1 MIHLPKTTL
10 SALLLAATALTAT
23 PALAAK
29 TNLVLGGA
37 ANDVGK
43 LDPHFASS
51 TADRTLTA
59 ILNGALV
66 RFAPGSTDP
75 NSIEADLAESWTHS
89 DDKLVWT
96 FKLRPGV
103 QFHHGYGEVTAEDVV
118 FSLTKAAD
126 PSRSAFASDY
136 AAFDKVEAL
145 DSHTVQIT
153 LKHNIPSVLG
163 VLANYA
169 GGFIL
174 SKKAVEERGEAFTL
188 NPVGFGPFALDKI
201 EAGVAAHLVA
211 HKDYFRGTPKL
222 ETVTYRFLNA
232 AAARD
237 LAFTAG
243 EIDAS
248 TGTSDP
254 RWLARTRESGALVDI
269 FEPAELTNLH
279 VNTKMAP
286 FDNIKVRQA
295 LAYAMQ
301 PENILQMR
309 GPDFTRIGKSVVP
322 SSNLGYTAEA
332 GDVGYDPEKAKAL
345 LAEAGYPDG
354 IDIKMISSQ
363 LPSFEASGLV
373 LQATLEESG
382 FRLQLEPVEHA
393 AWHQMIRKDLSQ
405 LVYYGAARF
414 PVADV
419 YLTQFFHSDA
429 AMGKPGQMT
438 NFSHCDVADAEIEAA
453 RVETD
458 PAKQVALWEEAQRK
472 IIAEVCAIPGTESL
486 NSWARKPTL
495 DWGYELKGSM
505 SLGPLVTELTHFTD

>member
-1 MIHLPKTTL
+1 MITFPKIALT
-10 SALLLAATALTAT
+10 ALLLAGTSLAAV

-29 TNLVLGGA
+29 TDLVLGGA

-75 NSIEADLAESWTHS
+75 TLIEADLAESWSHS

-96 FKLRPGV
+96 FNLRKGV

-118 FSLTKAAD
+118 FSLGKAAD
-126 PSRSAFASDY
+126 PARSAFASDY
-136 AAFDKVEAL
+136 AAFEKVEAL

-163 VLANYA
+163 PLANYA

-174 SKKAVEERGEAFTL
+174 SKKAYEERGEAFTL
-188 NPVGFGPFALDKI
+188 NPVGFGPFMLDTI
-201 EAGVAAHLVA
+201 EAGVAVKLKA
-211 HKDYFRGTPKL
+211 HKDYFRGAPKL

-243 EIDAS
+243 EIDAA
-248 TGTSDP
+248 TGTADP
-254 RWLARTRESGALVDI
+254 RWLARMKDTGALVDI
-269 FEPAELTNLH
+269 FQPAELTNLH
-279 VNTKMAP
+279 INTKMAP

-295 LAYAMQ
+295 LAYAMR
-301 PENILQMR
+301 PENVVQLR
-309 GPDFTRIGKSVVP
+309 GPEFVKVAGSVIP
-322 SSNLGYTAEA
+322 SNNLGYTADS
-332 GDVGYDPEKAKAL
+332 GKVSYDPEKAKAL

-363 LPSFEASGLV
+363 LPSFEQAGLV

-382 FRLQLEPVEHA
+382 FRLQLEPVEHS

-419 YLTQFFHSDA
+419 YLTQFFHSA
-429 AMGKPGQMT
+429 SAMGQPAQVT

-453 RVETD
+453 RSEID
-458 PAKQVALWEEAQRK
+458 PAKQVELWETAQRK
-472 IIAEVCAIPGTESL
+472 IIEHVCALPGTEGM
-486 NSWARKPTL
+486 NTWARKAEL
-495 DWGYELKGSM
+495 DWGYELTGSM
-505 SLGPLVTELTHFTD
+505 SLGPLVTELTHFKE

>member
-1 MIHLPKTTL
+1 MKHFPKIALT
-10 SALLLAATALTAT
+10 ALLLAGTSLAM
-23 PALAAK
+23 PAFAAK

-59 ILNGALV
+59 IINGALV
-66 RFAPGSTDP
+66 RFQPGSTDP
-75 NSIEADLAESWTHS
+75 TLIEGDLAESWENS

-96 FKLRPGV
+96 FNLRKGV
-103 QFHHGYGEVTAEDVV
+103 QFHHGYGEVTADDVV

-126 PSRSAFASDY
+126 PTRSAYASDY
-136 AAFDKVEAL
+136 AALDKVEAV
-145 DSHTVQIT
+145 DSHTVRIT

-163 VLANYA
+163 VLANYS
-169 GGFIL
+169 GGFIV
-174 SKKAVEERGEAFTL
+174 SQKAFEDRGEAITL
-188 NPVGFGPFALDKI
+188 NPVGFGPFMVDSI
-201 EAGVAAHLVA
+201 EAGVAVNLKA
-211 HKDYFRGTPKL
+211 HKDYFRGAPKL

-232 AAARD
+232 GAARD
-237 LAFTAG
+237 LAFVAG
-243 EIDAS
+243 EVDAAA
-248 TGTSDP
+248 GTSDP
-254 RWLARTRESGALVDI
+254 RWLARTRDAGAVVDI
-269 FEPAELTNLH
+269 FEPGELTNLH
-279 VNTKMAP
+279 INTKMAP

-295 LAYAMQ
+295 LAYAVN
-301 PENILQMR
+301 PENILQIR
-309 GPDFTRIGKSVVP
+309 GPEFVRIAQSVIP
-322 SSNLGYTAEA
+322 SSNFGFAPQDA
-332 GDVGYDPEKAKAL
+332 VVKHDPEKAKAL

-363 LPSFEASGLV
+363 LPSFEQAGLV

-405 LVYYGAARF
+405 LVNYGAARF

-419 YLTQFFHSDA
+419 YLSQFFHSNA
-429 AMGKPGQMT
+429 AMGKPGQVT

-453 RVETD
+453 RVEVD
-458 PAKQVALWEEAQRK
+458 PAKQVELWETAQRK
-472 IIAEVCAIPGTESL
+472 ILEHVCAVPGTESL
-486 NSWARKPTL
+486 NSWARKANL

-505 SLGPLVTELTHFTD
+505 SLGPLVTELTHFTE